1 MRFACFY
8 AIMNPLPSLS
18 SFFPFLSPSSLP
30 SSFPFSSPGSDQK
43 NSSKLYK
50 KSAMSGRCR
59 LELAKLFN
67 RTRNK
72 LQNFTNNVLLKPS
85 DAIEHVGINCR
96 VKGKGTCFHTVYL
109 WNSEWV
115 FSFFLMIKP
124 NHCKSQHDDHSS
136 LLRY

>member
-50 KSAMSGRCR
+50 KSANVGRCR

-67 RTRNK
+67 RTHYK
-72 LQNFTNNVLLKPS
+72 LQNFTNNVLFNS
-85 DAIEHVGINCR
+85 SHAIEPFIPVLPAASSSGVFCD
-96 VKGKGTCFHTVYL
+96 GK
-109 WNSEWV
+109 
-115 FSFFLMIKP
+115 
-124 NHCKSQHDDHSS
+124 
-136 LLRY
+136 